1 MDRRDQFKHK
11 SDNLDTIKS
20 KRRQDDIGNMVFS
33 IGFNHLIVALSCV
46 RTRGD
51 AFVLWTFRTEKFQFS

>member
-20 KRRQDDIGNMVFS
+20 KRRQDDIGNMLFN

-51 AFVLWTFRTEKFQFS
+51 AFVGRV